1 VSGLVIA
8 AIVVES
14 RGGGNRAT
22 LPAHHRDAA
31 LLGDRA
37 ARPPRREDRMSQLL
51 APTAGASRSTSRTVR
66 VASVPAAH
74 PYVARVTAADG
85 LEVLPDPTPPGA
97 EPGRWWPPVVLDP
110 AWVRAH
116 AADADLLHVH
126 FGTESFA
133 PDHLARTFAAAREVG
148 WPVVLTVHDLEHPQ
162 LTDQAGYRAQLDVL
176 VPGADALVTLTPGAA
191 AEIRARWGRDALVVP
206 HPRLLDALPEATAAD
221 AADPAPDAERVVGL
235 HLKDLRPNV
244 DAPGATR
251 ALLAAVADL
260 RASGA
265 PVRAEVRLHRQVRD
279 EAARVRVRALCAARL
294 VEHDRLDD
302 RALAGALAGLDACVL
317 PYAHG
322 THSGWLELCWDL
334 GVPVAAPAVGYYAE
348 QHPDGSVAT
357 SGPVGDGPGLAA
369 ALRGLLDSAA
379 STRPG
384 TAARAALVRDRR
396 ERRLAED
403 RAAAE
408 RHAALY
414 RRLLAGES
422 R

>member
-1 VSGLVIA
+1 MA
-8 AIVVES
+8 
-14 RGGGNRAT
+14 
-22 LPAHHRDAA
+22 
-31 LLGDRA
+31 
-37 ARPPRREDRMSQLL
+37 QLL
-51 APTAGASRSTSRTVR
+51 APTTHAARSTSRTVR
-66 VASVPAAH
+66 VVAVPAGH
-74 PYVARVTAADG
+74 PYVAGVTAAEG
-85 LEVLPDPTPPGA
+85 LEVLPDTTPPGA
-97 EPGRWWPPVVLDP
+97 EPGRWWPPVALDP
-110 AWVRAH
+110 AWVAAH
-116 AADADLLHVH
+116 AGDADLLHVH

-133 PDHLARTFAAAREVG
+133 PEHLARTLAAAREAG

-206 HPRLLDALPEATAAD
+206 HPRLLGELPAPPAV
-221 AADPAPDAERVVGL
+221 ADPAGAEPAPAESAGAEPAGAAAPGDERVVGL

-244 DAPGATR
+244 DAPAATR

-260 RASGA
+260 RASGL
-265 PVRAEVRLHRQVRD
+265 PVRAEVRLHRAVRD
-279 EAARVRVRALCAARL
+279 GAARDEVRARCAAADPASVRL

-302 RALAGALAGLDACVL
+302 DGLAAALAGLDACVL

-357 SGPVGDGPGLAA
+357 SGPVGDAAGLAG
-369 ALRGLLDSAA
+369 ALRDLLGSPA

-384 TAARAALVRDRR
+384 TAARAALVR
-396 ERRLAED
+396 ERRAARLTAD

-408 RHAALY
+408 LHAALY
-414 RRLLAGES
+414 RRLLAGEA

>member
-1 VSGLVIA
+1 
-8 AIVVES
+8 
-14 RGGGNRAT
+14 
-22 LPAHHRDAA
+22 
-31 LLGDRA
+31 
-37 ARPPRREDRMSQLL
+37 MSHLL
-51 APTAGASRSTSRTVR
+51 APAADAPWPTTGRRAVR
-66 VASVPAAH
+66 VASVPAGH
-74 PYVARVTAADG
+74 PYVARVTAATG

-110 AWVRAH
+110 AWVGAH
-116 AADADLLHVH
+116 AGDADVLHVH

-133 PDHLARTFAAAREVG
+133 PEHLARTLRAARDAG

-162 LTDQAGYRAQLDVL
+162 LTDQSGYRAQLDVL

-206 HPRLLDALPEATAAD
+206 HPRLLGDASAAAHAT
-221 AADPAPDAERVVGL
+221 DPAPRDAPGPGAERVVGL

-244 DAPGATR
+244 DAVGATS

-260 RASGA
+260 RSSGV
-265 PVRAEVRLHRQVRD
+265 PVRAEVRLHRRVRD
-279 EAARVRVRALCAARL
+279 EAARDEVRALCAGARPGVVDL
-294 VEHDRLDD
+294 VEHERLDD
-302 RALAGALAGLDACVL
+302 DALAAALAGLDACVL

-348 QHPDGSVAT
+348 QHPDGSVVT
-357 SGPVGDGPGLAA
+357 SGPVGDAAGLAA
-369 ALRGLLDSAA
+369 ALGALLGDPA

-396 ERRLAED
+396 HARLAD
-403 RAAAE
+403 DAAAAE

-414 RRLLAGES
+414 RGLLAG
-422 R
+422 RTR

>member
-1 VSGLVIA
+1 
-8 AIVVES
+8 
-14 RGGGNRAT
+14 
-22 LPAHHRDAA
+22 
-31 LLGDRA
+31 
-37 ARPPRREDRMSQLL
+37 MSQLL

-66 VASVPAAH
+66 IAAVPAAH
-74 PYVARVTAADG
+74 PYVARVTDAAG
-85 LEVLPDPTPPGA
+85 LTVLPDPTPPGA

-110 AWVRAH
+110 AWIAAH
-116 AADADLLHVH
+116 AAEADLLHVH

-133 PDHLARTFAAAREVG
+133 PSHLARTLDAARAAG

-162 LTDQAGYRAQLDVL
+162 LVDQAGYRAQLDVL

-191 AEIRARWGRDALVVP
+191 AEIRERWGRDALVVP
-206 HPRLLDALPEATAAD
+206 HPRLLGDLRAGPSTAIPEE
-221 AADPAPDAERVVGL
+221 AERVVGL

-244 DAPGATR
+244 DAPAATR

-260 RASGA
+260 RASGLPA
-265 PVRAEVRLHRQVRD
+265 RAEVRLHRRVRD
-279 EAARVRVRALCAARL
+279 EAARAEVRALCAAADPGAVAL

-302 RALAGALAGLDACVL
+302 RGLAEALAGLDACVL

-334 GVPVAAPAVGYYAE
+334 GVPVAAPAVGYYHQ

-357 SGPVGDGPGLAA
+357 SGPVGDAAGLAA
-369 ALRGLLDSAA
+369 ALRDLLRSPAA
-379 STRPG
+379 TRPG

-396 ERRLAED
+396 TRRLAED
-403 RAAAE
+403 RAGAE
-408 RHAALY
+408 QHAALY
-414 RRLLAGES
+414 RSLLPGGA

>member
-1 VSGLVIA
+1 
-8 AIVVES
+8 
-14 RGGGNRAT
+14 
-22 LPAHHRDAA
+22 
-31 LLGDRA
+31 
-37 ARPPRREDRMSQLL
+37 MSQLL
-51 APTAGASRSTSRTVR
+51 APTAAASRSTSRTVR
-66 VASVPAAH
+66 VAAVPAGH

-116 AADADLLHVH
+116 AAEADLLHVH

-133 PDHLARTFAAAREVG
+133 PEHLARTLAAAHEAG

-206 HPRLLDALPEATAAD
+206 HPRLLGDLPPAAD
-221 AADPAPDAERVVGL
+221 AAAPAPGDERVVGL

-244 DAPGATR
+244 DAPSATR

-260 RASGA
+260 RASGL
-265 PVRAEVRLHRQVRD
+265 PVRAEVRLHRHVRD
-279 EAARVRVRALCAARL
+279 EAARAEVRALCAAADPAVVRL

-302 RALAGALAGLDACVL
+302 AALAAALAGIDACVL

-334 GVPVAAPAVGYYAE
+334 GVPVAAPAVGYYDQ

-357 SGPVGDGPGLAA
+357 SGPVGDGAGLAA
-369 ALRGLLDSAA
+369 ALRDLLRSPAA
-379 STRPG
+379 TRPG
-384 TAARAALVRDRR
+384 TPARAALVRDRR
-396 ERRLAED
+396 DRRLAED
-403 RAAAE
+403 RVAAE

-414 RRLLAGES
+414 RSLFAGEA

>member
-1 VSGLVIA
+1 
-8 AIVVES
+8 
-14 RGGGNRAT
+14 
-22 LPAHHRDAA
+22 
-31 LLGDRA
+31 
-37 ARPPRREDRMSQLL
+37 MSQLL
-51 APTAGASRSTSRTVR
+51 APTAAASRSTSRTVR
-66 VASVPAAH
+66 VAAVPAGH

-116 AADADLLHVH
+116 AAEADLLHVH

-133 PDHLARTFAAAREVG
+133 PEHLARTLAAAHEAG

-206 HPRLLDALPEATAAD
+206 HPRLLGDLPPAAD
-221 AADPAPDAERVVGL
+221 AVAPAPGDERVVGL

-244 DAPGATR
+244 DAPSATR

-260 RASGA
+260 RASGL
-265 PVRAEVRLHRQVRD
+265 PVRAEVRLHRHVRD
-279 EAARVRVRALCAARL
+279 EAARAEVRALCAAADPAVVRL

-302 RALAGALAGLDACVL
+302 AALAAALAGLDACVL

-334 GVPVAAPAVGYYAE
+334 GVPVAAPAVGYYDQ

-357 SGPVGDGPGLAA
+357 SGPVGDGAGLAA
-369 ALRGLLDSAA
+369 ALRDLLRSPAA
-379 STRPG
+379 TRPG
-384 TAARAALVRDRR
+384 TPARAALVRDRR
-396 ERRLAED
+396 DRRLAED
-403 RAAAE
+403 GVAAE

-414 RRLLAGES
+414 RSLLAGEA

>member
-1 VSGLVIA
+1 
-8 AIVVES
+8 
-14 RGGGNRAT
+14 
-22 LPAHHRDAA
+22 
-31 LLGDRA
+31 
-37 ARPPRREDRMSQLL
+37 MSQLL
-51 APTAGASRSTSRTVR
+51 APNAGASRATSRTVR
-66 VASVPAAH
+66 VASVPAGH

-85 LEVLPDPTPPGA
+85 VAVLPDPTPPGA
-97 EPGRWWPPVVLDP
+97 APGVWWPPVVLDP

-133 PDHLARTFAAAREVG
+133 PEHLARTLAAAREVG

-162 LTDQAGYRAQLDVL
+162 LTDQARYRAQLDVL

-206 HPRLLDALPEATAAD
+206 HPRLLGEVPEP
-221 AADPAPDAERVVGL
+221 PAVPGDERVVGL

-244 DAPGATR
+244 DAPAATR

-260 RASGA
+260 RASGL
-265 PVRAEVRLHRQVRD
+265 PVRAEVRLHRAVRD
-279 EAARVRVRALCAARL
+279 ESARDEVRARCAAADPAAVRL
-294 VEHDRLDD
+294 VEHDRPHDG
-302 RALAGALAGLDACVL
+302 ALAAALAGLDACVL

-334 GVPVAAPAVGYYAE
+334 GVPVAAPAVGHYAE

-357 SGPVGDGPGLAA
+357 SGPVGDAAGLAA
-369 ALRGLLDSAA
+369 ALRDLLGSPA

-384 TAARAALVRDRR
+384 TPARAALVR
-396 ERRLAED
+396 ERRAARLAAD

-408 RHAALY
+408 QHAALY
-414 RRLLAGES
+414 RRLLAGVA